1 MENKKKPLSSVLGI
15 GELEPDNTGSSQVN
29 VGAGER
35 ILSVAGG
42 VLLLS
47 SGLRRQSL
55 GGFLTVA
62 IGGYL
67 FYRGASGNCLVN
79 SAIGRN
85 TTDSTDTTK
94 ALIEITKSLTVNKP
108 REEVYAYWRK
118 LENLPRFMYHLK
130 EVQQLDDKRSHWVA
144 QLADNKLA
152 GALGTVEWDAQIITE
167 VENEQL
173 VWKSVDDAK
182 IDNAGEVRF
191 MDAPN
196 GQGTEVHA
204 VIQYRPPAGQLG
216 GAIMKLFNPAF
227 EQMIKQDLRR
237 FKQLME
243 TGEIATIKGQPS
255 GRESEQ
261 EISQKPSLKYADA
274 DQQHESG
281 ML

>member
-1 MENKKKPLSSVLGI
+1 MKNKQKPMSSVLGI

-29 VGAGER
+29 IGAGER

-42 VLLLS
+42 ALLLS

-55 GGFLTVA
+55 GGLVTA
-62 IGGYL
+62 ALGGYL
-67 FYRGASGNCLVN
+67 FYRGASGNCLIN

-108 REEVYAYWRK
+108 REEVYAYWRQ

-130 EVQQLDDKRSHWVA
+130 EVRQLDDKRSHWVA

-152 GALGTVEWDAQIITE
+152 SALGTVEWEAQIITE

-191 MDAPN
+191 LDAPN

-243 TGEIATIKGQPS
+243 TGEIATIEGQPS
-255 GRESEQ
+255 GRQSEQ
-261 EISQKPSLKYADA
+261 RTSQKPSLEYADA
-274 DQQHESG
+274 DQKHESG